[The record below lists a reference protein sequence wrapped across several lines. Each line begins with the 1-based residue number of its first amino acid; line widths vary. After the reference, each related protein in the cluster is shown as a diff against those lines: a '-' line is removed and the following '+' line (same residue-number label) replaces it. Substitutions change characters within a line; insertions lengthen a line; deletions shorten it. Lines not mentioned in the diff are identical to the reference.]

1 MTYLRNALSHIN
13 NEERQRSVRQR
24 LTSVQKN
31 RIALK
36 YIKFREN
43 QIHRNNTSNS
53 ADDLS
58 ASQPNII
65 RPQVT
70 GGFDL
75 FIEKYGEK

>member
-1 MTYLRNALSHIN
+1 
-13 NEERQRSVRQR
+13 
-24 LTSVQKN
+24 
-31 RIALK
+31 LK

-43 QIHRNNTSNS
+43 QIHRNNASNS